1 MLKQRINEYDIIKG
15 LCVIIMIMHHCYDYF
30 DLYSPN
36 KIYLRFVTGAF
47 VFFAGFMITNIYFRD
62 SIINFEKISKR
73 LIQRG
78 FRLILLFIIFNSF
91 IFILLKN
98 GLLSLNF
105 SNTDYLLKN
114 IAIIFFIGKS
124 KIVAF
129 EILLPIAY
137 VFIITGIIIKFFKE
151 KYWIIFPISII
162 LFILCSFFY
171 FSQASGYNIRYLTI
185 GLLGVSIGFISLDKL
200 LFFKKYTIYFIV
212 FYILYLFAITY
223 LKIYFPLYF
232 LTVVI
237 NILLFYIIS
246 ININT
251 KNIFTKNIML
261 LGEYSL
267 ISYIFQIFFLQIY
280 SKLFKQDFF
289 IVLDFL
295 ITLIITLLF
304 IQTLDYLKRKYI
316 IFNKTYKIFF

>member
-30 DLYSPN
+30 DLYSSN

-62 SIINFEKISKR
+62 NIINYEKISKR
-73 LIQRG
+73 LIQRS
-78 FRLILLFIIFNSF
+78 FRLILLFIMFNSLIF
-91 IFILLKN
+91 IFIKN
-98 GLLSLNF
+98 GLFLLHY
-105 SNTDYLLKN
+105 SNIDYLLKN
-114 IAIIFFIGKS
+114 IAIIFLIGKY

-137 VFIITGIIIKFFKE
+137 VFLITGLIIKFNKG
-151 KYWIIFPISII
+151 KYWIIIPVSII
-162 LFILCSFFY
+162 LFILCSLFY
-171 FSQASGYNIRYLTI
+171 FFQTSGYNIRYLTI
-185 GLLGVSIGFISLDKL
+185 GLLGVSFGFISLDRF
-200 LFFKKYTIYFIV
+200 LFLKKYSIYFIV
-212 FYILYLFAITY
+212 FYIFHLFAITH

-232 LTVVI
+232 LTVII

-251 KNIFTKNIML
+251 KNIFIKKIML

-280 SKLFKQDFF
+280 SKLFKQDFIIAF
-289 IVLDFL
+289 NFL
-295 ITLIITLLF
+295 ITLIITFLF
-304 IQTLDYLKRKYI
+304 IQTLDFLKSKYI
-316 IFNKTYKIFF
+316 IFNKIYKIFF